1 RTSRPTR
8 GASSCCATDSSR
20 PTRSAKCSRPGSARP
35 ERRAH
40 FPRPRPFVSLL
51 QAVRLA
57 WETIRVQKLKSFFTV
72 IGVTIGVTFL
82 IAVVSIVAGMSRY
95 MKDDLIGKI
104 IAVNSFSLRR
114 TPDFQV
120 GDVTQATRAEWR
132 RRPRIY
138 DSDVQPVAD
147 ALPSDI
153 LWATQSE
160 DNVTLESS
168 YAKSRVSDASAVSS
182 GWFALKHMGVTDG
195 RLISPQEYQFG
206 SPVVVI
212 GKDVADHFFPNLNP
226 IGRVLTIHDL
236 PYTVVGVAE
245 SQGSIFGQSLD
256 KFVVAPEKSP
266 LKRLLVQHG
275 TIDALIVQAPTDAE
289 MRDAMESVRAVM
301 RGRHHLHPSQPD
313 NFALETSESALD
325 FWNNIQK
332 YLTIA
337 GVALPTVMLV
347 AVAERTREIGI
358 RKALGARR
366 RDILNQFLVES
377 ATLSTLGAALGVA
390 LGIGFAKLIA
400 AVSPLPAAV
409 AVWSIFVGVGIGA
422 GVGMMAGIYPASRAA
437 LLDPIAAM
445 RQET

>member
-1 RTSRPTR
+1 
-8 GASSCCATDSSR
+8 
-20 PTRSAKCSRPGSARP
+20 
-35 ERRAH
+35 
-40 FPRPRPFVSLL
+40 VSLL

-138 DSDVQPVAD
+138 DSDVPPVAD

-160 DNVTLESS
+160 GNVTLESS
-168 YAKSRVSDASAVSS
+168 YAKSRLSDASAVSS

-195 RLISPQEYQFG
+195 RLISPEEYQLG
-206 SPVVVI
+206 TPVVVI

-226 IGRVLTIHDL
+226 VGRVLTIHDL

-301 RGRHHLHPSQPD
+301 RGRHHLHPAQPD

-337 GVALPTVMLV
+337 GVALPTVGLVVGAIVIMNIMLV

-366 RDILNQFLVES
+366 KDILNQFLVES
-377 ATLSTLGAALGVA
+377 ATLSTLGAAIGVA
-390 LGIGFAKLIA
+390 LGIGFAKLLA

-409 AVWSIFVGVGIGA
+409 ALWSIFVGVGIGA
-422 GVGMMAGIYPASRAA
+422 GVGMVAGIYPASRAA